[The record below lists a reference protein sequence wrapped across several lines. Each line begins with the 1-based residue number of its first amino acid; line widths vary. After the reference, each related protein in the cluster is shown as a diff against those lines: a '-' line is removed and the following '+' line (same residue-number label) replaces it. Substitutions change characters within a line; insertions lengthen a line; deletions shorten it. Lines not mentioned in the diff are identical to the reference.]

1 MGDYLHRTTKQ
12 YLQSWSPNDLPE
24 PLANYIED
32 PDLSAVVGVPPKYW
46 VITGDVIT
54 EMSQG
59 EKDAVDAA
67 LLSAARDAEIQAQI
81 DNLESVLRQLVILMV
96 DEINILRQQFNTTT
110 AEVSQATNTAFAD
123 RTLIQVRNQLR
134 NGLGS

>member
-1 MGDYLHRTTKQ
+1 MGNYLHRTTKQ

-24 PLANYIED
+24 PLANYIEE
-32 PDLSAVVGVPPKYW
+32 PDLSGVVGVSSQYW

-67 LLSAARDAEIQAQI
+67 NLSAARGAEIQAEI
-81 DNLESVLRQLVILMV
+81 DNLEITM
-96 DEINILRQQFNTTT
+96 RQQFNTTT
-110 AEVSQATNTAFAD
+110 GESGQLTDTAFAD
-123 RTLIQVRNQLR
+123 RTLAQVRAQLR
-134 NGLGS
+134 SDLGT